1 MDRMDPT
8 LRRALIDAAIEAR
21 TRSYSPYSHFQV
33 GAALLCADG
42 TIVPGTNVE
51 NAAYSPSVCAERSA
65 VVGAVSLGK
74 REFTAIAVVGHET
87 DLTPP
92 CGVCRQTLAEFA
104 DDLLV
109 ILGNLKGDVHEFHLK
124 ELLPDAFLPARLKG

>member
-1 MDRMDPT
+1 MDDA
-8 LRRALIDAAIEAR
+8 LKQALIQAAIQAR
-21 TRSYSPYSHFQV
+21 ARSYSPYSHFRV

-65 VVGAVSLGK
+65 VVAAVSLGH
-74 REFTAIAVVGHET
+74 REFSAIAVVGHEH

-104 DDLLV
+104 PDLLV
-109 ILGNLKGDVHEFHLK
+109 ILANLHGQVHEFQLT